1 LKLIIS
7 ETSSLYPRRQKT
19 LSPLGAG
26 MNGGKITY
34 THYIGHHITEGDIM
48 KSFNEW
54 MGQNNKITKKQA
66 VDMLF
71 SVLEACNLADSDQN
85 TDFPPEAASQRSTYG
100 HVANAIKSLGASS
113 EYDHWVH
120 TSERL

>member
-1 LKLIIS
+1 
-7 ETSSLYPRRQKT
+7 
-19 LSPLGAG
+19 
-26 MNGGKITY
+26 
-34 THYIGHHITEGDIM
+34 M

-71 SVLEACNLADSDQN
+71 SVLEACNRADTDEN
-85 TDFPPEAASQRSTYG
+85 IDFPPEAASHRSTYG
-100 HVANAIKSLGASS
+100 YVSEAIKSLGASR
-113 EYDHWVH
+113 EYDHWVQ